1 MQILLAICSFG
12 TFLSILNALTMRVVK
27 AKEFEDIH
35 EKVSVLIPMRNEEIN
50 VAEVIACVQAST
62 GLSDWEFAVLDDF
75 STDSTF
81 EKLSR
86 LHVKILK
93 GRELPTGWLGKNW
106 ACWQLAQQSKGE
118 YLVFLDAD
126 VRLHPTAIASSITK
140 MNDYGWDFI
149 SPYPRQIART
159 FLEHLFQPLLQWSW
173 LASVPL
179 RLAERLRINSM
190 TIANGQFM
198 ILKREAYFKIA
209 GHETIRGEVLDDL
222 RLARTL
228 ISHGYRG
235 GVAEASEVSECRM
248 YDNATDLVNG
258 YTKSLW
264 NAFGGSLG
272 TIFSVVLL
280 AITQILPFFLA
291 LSGYAV
297 GWLAYA
303 ITALSHGIAAART
316 KSSPANIFLH
326 PISASLLII
335 LIAESIRRR
344 RVGKLVWRERYLG

>member
-1 MQILLAICSFG
+1 M
-12 TFLSILNALTMRVVK
+12 
-27 AKEFEDIH
+27 
-35 EKVSVLIPMRNEEIN
+35 
-50 VAEVIACVQAST
+50 
-62 GLSDWEFAVLDDF
+62 
-75 STDSTF
+75 
-81 EKLSR
+81 
-86 LHVKILK
+86 
-93 GRELPTGWLGKNW
+93 
-106 ACWQLAQQSKGE
+106 
-118 YLVFLDAD
+118 
-126 VRLHPTAIASSITK
+126 RLHPTAIASSITK

-198 ILKREAYFKIA
+198 ILKREAYFNIA
-209 GHETIRGEVLDDL
+209 GHEAIRGEVLDDL